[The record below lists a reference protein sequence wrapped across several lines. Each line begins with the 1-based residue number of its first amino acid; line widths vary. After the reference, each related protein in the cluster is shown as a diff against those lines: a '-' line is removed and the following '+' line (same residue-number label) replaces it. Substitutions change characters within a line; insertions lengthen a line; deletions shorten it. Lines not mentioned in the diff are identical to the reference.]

1 VNWFTK
7 SQIYA
12 APAAMLAGM
21 RERLVWFQHTL
32 PGGTNLDRPATALP
46 AKAVV
51 ATSEAG
57 ARAQERIRP
66 RRPTRVVL
74 PGIEPPGV
82 TAPEEL
88 AALRARLGIPPER
101 RVVGVV
107 GRLQPWKQQH
117 RAVEAVDRL
126 RGEGQDVHGLLVG
139 GNAYDVAPEYEPEL
153 KRLVADSG
161 LQDAVTFTG
170 HVDDAHPYMQLM
182 DVLLNTSSNEPFG
195 IVLLEAMALGV
206 PAVAFDAEGG
216 PPEILDHGRCG
227 LLAHPDD
234 PADLARQTARLLDD
248 ERLRTGLVQRARER
262 FRERFT
268 AERMVESLELL
279 LLDLA
284 RA

>member
-1 VNWFTK
+1 
-7 SQIYA
+7 
-12 APAAMLAGM
+12 M
-21 RERLVWFQHTL
+21 
-32 PGGTNLDRPATALP
+32 
-46 AKAVV
+46 
-51 ATSEAG
+51 
-57 ARAQERIRP
+57 
-66 RRPTRVVL
+66 
-74 PGIEPPGV
+74 
-82 TAPEEL
+82 
-88 AALRARLGIPPER
+88 
-101 RVVGVV
+101 GVV

-195 IVLLEAMALGV
+195 MVLLEAMALGV
-206 PAVAFDAEGG
+206 PVVAFDAEGG

-227 LLAHPDD
+227 LLARPDD